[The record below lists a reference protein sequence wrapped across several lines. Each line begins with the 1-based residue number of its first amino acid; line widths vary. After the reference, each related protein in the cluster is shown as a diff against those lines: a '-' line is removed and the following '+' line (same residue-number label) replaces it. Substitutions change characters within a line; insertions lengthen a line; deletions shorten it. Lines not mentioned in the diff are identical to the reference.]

1 MFENMSIQK
10 KMNYLITMAMNNAS
24 VEELANQINS
34 ITSVIELITD
44 IADQTNLL
52 ALNMENSIFIVLAKI
67 DHILYKARA
76 YNSIMSLD
84 PILKEM
90 RISIT
95 NNLKKSKSKV
105 LILFSES

>member
-1 MFENMSIQK
+1 MFQNMSIQK
-10 KMNYLITMAMNNAS
+10 KMNYLITMAINNAS
-24 VEELANQINS
+24 VEELA
-34 ITSVIELITD
+34 
-44 IADQTNLL
+44 NLL

-67 DHILYKARA
+67 DHILYKSRA

-90 RISIT
+90 GISIT
-95 NNLKKSKSKV
+95 NNLKKNKSKV

>member
-1 MFENMSIQK
+1 MFQNMSIQK
-10 KMNYLITMAMNNAS
+10 KMNYLITMAINNAS
-24 VEELANQINS
+24 VEELA
-34 ITSVIELITD
+34 
-44 IADQTNLL
+44 NLL

-90 RISIT
+90 GISIT

>member
-1 MFENMSIQK
+1 
-10 KMNYLITMAMNNAS
+10 MAINNAS
-24 VEELANQINS
+24 VEELA
-34 ITSVIELITD
+34 
-44 IADQTNLL
+44 NLL

-67 DHILYKARA
+67 DYILYKARA

-90 RISIT
+90 GISIT

>member
-1 MFENMSIQK
+1 
-10 KMNYLITMAMNNAS
+10 MAINNAS
-24 VEELANQINS
+24 VEELANQTNS

-67 DHILYKARA
+67 DHILYKSRA

-90 RISIT
+90 GISIT
-95 NNLKKSKSKV
+95 NNLKKNKSKV